1 MIMGTTPVQSESSL
15 GKLMN
20 VGKIA
25 GGLYAGDASGALMA
39 AGGAIDLASK
49 PKAPT
54 SDGMGGGGDSRTA
67 MARRIDAIQGTGST
81 NAVTRIR
88 DAQEAL
94 KMANLDAQTKE
105 LINFKLERAKQ
116 MGA

>member
-25 GGLYAGDASGALMA
+25 AGLSAGDASGALMA

-54 SDGMGGGGDSRTA
+54 SSGMGGGDSRTA
-67 MARRIDAIQGTGST
+67 MARRIDAIAGTGST
-81 NAVTRIR
+81 NAVDRIR